1 MESNRKNNGPDY
13 SDTGQWQLIVNISRN
28 GIFAGLHIRHSDE
41 PARRILLSQQWDVS
55 EESLLDKIEDSIY
68 DNPSVLDDY
77 SAQIVIETPRTI
89 FVPTAILEQE
99 EDPASFFTD
108 IYNNVLPEDIMR
120 EDVGGVTALFFLT
133 PGLKSFLARTFPGAK
148 FRSHLM
154 RRFDQFRK
162 GGAIARL
169 YITVRNADADLIL
182 ISGDNLVSASTQK
195 WQTPTDLAYRLF
207 NLLDVYSMSGPE
219 VEIHINGK
227 HPDAIGNLAEFARQ
241 YFHTVTIHSE
251 K

>member
-55 EESLLDKIEDSIY
+55 DEGLLDRIEDSIY

-77 SAQIVIETPRTI
+77 SADIVIETPRTI
-89 FVPTAILEQE
+89 FVPTEILNADD
-99 EDPASFFTD
+99 DPASFFTE
-108 IYNNVLPEDIMR
+108 IYNVLPEEIMR

-133 PGLKSFLARTFPGAK
+133 PGLKSFLARTFPGAR

-154 RRFDQFRK
+154 CKYHRIRK
-162 GGAIARL
+162 AAGATARL
-169 YITVRNADADLIL
+169 YATVRNGEADLIL
-182 ISGDNLVSASTQK
+182 VSGANLVSASTQK

-227 HPDAIGNLAEFARQ
+227 HPEAIGNLAEFARQ